1 MAVFTQD
8 AVGTIG
14 GGHLEF
20 QALAQARRHLAGS
33 PADAIVH
40 YALGPGL
47 GQCCGGALQ
56 LKFETVS
63 VVDIKDLAVRLQ
75 PLRTPV
81 ALFGGGHVGRALV
94 QVLMHLPLQ
103 ITWTDSRD
111 EVFPQNLPA
120 HVVCEHSDPV
130 HAAVGALLPGSR
142 VLVMSFSHAEDLDVV
157 AACLTRQRQQQDL
170 PFIGLIGSRTKW
182 AAFQHR
188 LVAQGFTAQELA
200 QVTCPIGVAGV
211 AGKAP
216 EVIAVAV
223 AAQILQTL
231 SSPSGNSLKAS
242 EGLTAL

>member
-1 MAVFTQD
+1 MTAPEVFLSRLPRESAVLVTVHASLGSVPREAGAWMAVFTQD

-81 ALFGGGHVGRALV
+81 ALFGGGHVH
-94 QVLMHLPLQ
+94 M
-103 ITWTDSRD
+103 
-111 EVFPQNLPA
+111 
-120 HVVCEHSDPV
+120 
-130 HAAVGALLPGSR
+130 
-142 VLVMSFSHAEDLDVV
+142 
-157 AACLTRQRQQQDL
+157 
-170 PFIGLIGSRTKW
+170 
-182 AAFQHR
+182 
-188 LVAQGFTAQELA
+188 
-200 QVTCPIGVAGV
+200 
-211 AGKAP
+211 
-216 EVIAVAV
+216 
-223 AAQILQTL
+223 AAQH
-231 SSPSGNSLKAS
+231 A
-242 EGLTAL
+242 